1 MIAWFIATFLVVI
14 FQCIPIS
21 TVFEN
26 EKPVGARYCVSGAGA
41 LLGAAVPNT
50 LLDIALLV
58 LPFRILWTLQLSA
71 RKKIGLCLIFS
82 VGLL

>member
-1 MIAWFIATFLVVI
+1 MIAWFIATFFVVI

-26 EKPVGARYCVSGAGA
+26 EKPVGARYCVNGAGA

-58 LPFRILWTLQLSA
+58 LPFCILGTLQLSM

-82 VGLL
+82 VGLV